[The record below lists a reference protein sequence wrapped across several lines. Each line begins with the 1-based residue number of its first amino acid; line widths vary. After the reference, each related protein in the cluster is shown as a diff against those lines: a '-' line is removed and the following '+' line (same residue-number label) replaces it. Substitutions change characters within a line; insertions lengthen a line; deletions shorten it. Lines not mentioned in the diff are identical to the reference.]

1 MTFKTRNQCEEYV
14 LMNISNGTLK
24 KSSHTKR
31 ISGDAADIRAIFS
44 KAVAVCLQ
52 VYV

>member
-24 KSSHTKR
+24 KKLTHEKN
-31 ISGDAADIRAIFS
+31 
-44 KAVAVCLQ
+44 
-52 VYV
+52 